1 MRLDFSWTHIGW
13 FAFTHPCFVPVP
25 LADLQQPRRALPGWA
40 VNRGQAPSRPL
51 PRSTLLLLSGAN
63 PVTHEVLEVVGES
76 FSCSSLPRCQSWLL
90 CRQKGPCWSKA
101 AGLVQGKAAAQ
112 DDGGAGNAHARGAG
126 SGSHA
131 AVHGDTRP
139 EAQPSTAAR
148 EIRVQIPTPAAVT
161 ACGAARAPSVPL
173 PQACVRAGATAW
185 REQKSPGTGR
195 LPRGF
200 SDRETFGCWEVE

>member
-1 MRLDFSWTHIGW
+1 MRLDFSWTHIGC

-25 LADLQQPRRALPGWA
+25 LADLQQPRSALPGWA
-40 VNRGQAPSRPL
+40 GNRGQAHSRPL
-51 PRSTLLLLSGAN
+51 PCSTLLLLSGAN

-101 AGLVQGKAAAQ
+101 AGLVQGKAAAR

-131 AVHGDTRP
+131 AVRGDTRP
-139 EAQPSTAAR
+139 EAQPSTRDQGAN
-148 EIRVQIPTPAAVT
+148 PN
-161 ACGAARAPSVPL
+161 ACRRHSLRGRSCSECPFATGLCPS
-173 PQACVRAGATAW
+173 GSYSMGG
-185 REQKSPGTGR
+185 EKSPGTGR
-195 LPRGF
+195 LLRGF